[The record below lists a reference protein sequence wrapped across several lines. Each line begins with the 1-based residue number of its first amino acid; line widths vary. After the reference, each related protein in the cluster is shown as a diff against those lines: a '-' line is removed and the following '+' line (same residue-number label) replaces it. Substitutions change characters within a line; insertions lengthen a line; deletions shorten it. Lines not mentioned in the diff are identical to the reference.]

1 MTTKMLDD
9 AVDDGLLEVV
19 GYAFDNSERYRW
31 PHDRIQV
38 AAYSLLPVCSM
49 ERGRMHLLLGRILW
63 NIYSNTD
70 DANEEEWAMF
80 AAVEQFGRCAPL
92 LTDEKER
99 FDLAGLY
106 LDAAL
111 AAIDESAFTTASG
124 LLSSGIELL
133 GEKSSW
139 SSTDSEGYELRLDY
153 ERLIAEMDLCR
164 GNISDC
170 IERCTLIT
178 ANAKSFEDKLG
189 PYFTLVNAH
198 SSQGDNEETWKLC
211 CSLLEQLDVHLMQSA
226 GWKLRRQV
234 KRELEKTKKALDR
247 YSSEED
253 FLYLPTMTDTLIIA
267 AMKLLSRL
275 LNAAWH
281 CE

>member
-1 MTTKMLDD
+1 
-9 AVDDGLLEVV
+9 
-19 GYAFDNSERYRW
+19 
-31 PHDRIQV
+31 
-38 AAYSLLPVCSM
+38 
-49 ERGRMHLLLGRILW
+49 
-63 NIYSNTD
+63 
-70 DANEEEWAMF
+70 MF

-111 AAIDESAFTTASG
+111 AAVEESAFATASG

-139 SSTDSEGYELRLDY
+139 SSTDRKGYDLRLDY
-153 ERLIAEMDLCR
+153 ERLMAEMDLCR
-164 GNISDC
+164 GNISEC
-170 IERCTLIT
+170 IKRCTLIT
-178 ANAKSFEDKLG
+178 SNAKSFEDKLES
-189 PYFTLVNAH
+189 YFTLVNAH

-211 CSLLEQLDVHLMQSA
+211 CSLLEQLGVHLPQSA

-234 KRELEKTKKALDR
+234 TRELAKTKKSLDR

-253 FLYLPTMTDTLIIA
+253 FLYLPTMTDALIVA

-275 LNAAWH
+275 LNSAWH